1 MNLWWGFER
10 LWEIFQVGILP
21 NHHSKEPGAYSD
33 NFPGW
38 TFLKFQ
44 GTEPGEKEPSVLA
57 TWSISP
63 NEVGYTREQ
72 WPNYFEILL
81 FFWKSQ
87 WYVGNSSQFLST
99 PVSGAQSISRK
110 KKNKKD
116 KLQDQIIVILGSAHL
131 SLCLAHHISH
141 GCHSFSSHIQ
151 SHPLPPTCAWGPP
164 MSFVDSPV
172 SPVFFFFFFFLS
184 YSSFFLFS
192 EV

>member
-1 MNLWWGFER
+1 MWISDWGFER

-33 NFPGW
+33 DFWGW

-44 GTEPGEKEPSVLA
+44 GAEPGEKEPSVLA

-81 FFWKSQ
+81 FCWKSQ
-87 WYVGNSSQFLST
+87 WHVGNSSQFLST

-110 KKNKKD
+110 KE
-116 KLQDQIIVILGSAHL
+116 KLQDQIIVISGSAHL
-131 SLCLAHHISH
+131 SLCPGSSYKPRMPQFLLTHPIS
-141 GCHSFSSHIQ
+141 SPSSH
-151 SHPLPPTCAWGPP
+151 LCLGPP
-164 MSFVDSPV
+164 MSFVDSP
-172 SPVFFFFFFFLS
+172 LCH
-184 YSSFFLFS
+184 LKA
-192 EV
+192 